1 MRALKTQI
9 RKEWLEFSRDKLSL
23 SLALILPV
31 FSVILF
37 GYGIRLESN
46 KIKVFVQDLD
56 NTSLTRELT
65 AGYLESG
72 LFSKTPYK
80 QGEDP
85 NSALLKNEARMA
97 ISFPKGFTR
106 DVYRGESA
114 KYRVLIDGTDISN
127 AQIMF
132 NAVEIINKK
141 ANQKLLSKVNSR
153 IETARV
159 STENEMLFN
168 RDRAETKFILPGA
181 YGVILWMFPA
191 LIATVCAA
199 REKEHGTIARVLS
212 SRPNPVAYVMGKLIV
227 YTGIGFTM
235 AFLIFSCG
243 AIVFGIDTNLLSPVF
258 LISTMLYIT
267 VSVLFGL
274 MLGLFA
280 GSQTTAVQATSTLGF
295 FPCLLLSGFVYPIE
309 NIPYPLSLL
318 TNLVPARYYIELAR
332 DVLIRGASLVG
343 TWIHPM
349 ALMGFILVFG
359 YLSIN
364 QSQKLFL
371 TRAK

>member
-9 RKEWLEFSRDKLSL
+9 KKEWLEFSRDKLSL
-23 SLALILPV
+23 SLALLLPI
-31 FSVILF
+31 FSLILF

-46 KIKVFVQDLD
+46 NIKMVVEDHD
-56 NTSLTRELT
+56 NTALTRELI
-65 AGYLESG
+65 AGYEDSG
-72 LFSKTPYK
+72 LFSKVVVDGGDTPGK
-80 QGEDP
+80 
-85 NSALLKNEARMA
+85 ALLENKARMA
-97 ISFPKGFTR
+97 LSFPKGFTR
-106 DVYRGESA
+106 DVYGGGDA

-132 NAVEIINKK
+132 NAVETINDK
-141 ANQKLLSKVNSR
+141 ANERLRQKVETRVEPARMAVESR
-153 IETARV
+153 
-159 STENEMLFN
+159 MLFN
-168 RDRAETKFILPGA
+168 KDREESKFILPGA

-199 REKEHGTIARVLS
+199 REKEHGTITRVLS
-212 SRPNPVAYVMGKLIV
+212 SRPNPMDYVLGKLIV
-227 YTGIGFTM
+227 YGCIGFTM
-235 AFLIFSCG
+235 AALIFLCG
-243 AIVFGIDTNLLSPVF
+243 AMVFGIGSNLLSPIF
-258 LISTMLYIT
+258 LAGTMLYVV

-280 GSQTTAVQATSTLGF
+280 SSQTTAVQATSTLGF

-332 DVLIRGASLVG
+332 DILIRGAGIAG
-343 TWIHPM
+343 TWIHPL
-349 ALMGFILVFG
+349 ALLLFILAFG
-359 YLSIN
+359 YLCIN

-371 TRAK
+371 TRSK